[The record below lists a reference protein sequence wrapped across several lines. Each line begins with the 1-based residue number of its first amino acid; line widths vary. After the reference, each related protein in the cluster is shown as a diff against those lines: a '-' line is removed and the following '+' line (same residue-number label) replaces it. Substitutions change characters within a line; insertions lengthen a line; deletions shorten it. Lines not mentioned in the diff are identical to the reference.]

1 MNGNSMRTLTEGLF
15 TQLPDGATLVEDSN
29 EGRLLIFRADGATAA
44 QYVNRAKDGWLYH
57 LGWSRYIDQAS
68 GDNVLNVLR
77 KVRCNA

>member
-1 MNGNSMRTLTEGLF
+1 MNENSVRTLTEGLF
-15 TQLPDGATLVEDSN
+15 TQLPDGSSLIEDPS

-44 QYVNRAKDGWLYH
+44 QYINRAKDGWLYH

-68 GDNVLNVLR
+68 GDIALNSLR